1 MIGKIFLLTACC
13 CASLLSVSASEESQD
28 TLSTTLHD
36 EMKQI
41 ANLITY
47 LTKEEGGHYFEN
59 MFKSVNMPSDCSR
72 DALKA
77 LKDILV
83 VLKEEIPFET
93 SLFDKEVLREL
104 EIQDQD
110 QIFKSLLERV
120 PLIKTMLTEFNAF
133 LNDNPQRLLADK
145 NGEVTK
151 YYKKHISAKDANVKD
166 YTFLVKFCN
175 DYLDSESPFMKM
187 YKAFNTYEEL
197 LKKMPSKTP
206 SPTSSPQATPGAKPA
221 APNTSESA
229 GGQPQQET
237 PENRPSQA
245 PSPQSPP
252 QTEQSTSNLNGPS
265 KSASFTFGG
274 MTVATLCYFVL
285 SAF

>member
-77 LKDILV
+77 LNDILV

-93 SLFDKEVLREL
+93 SLFDNEVLKEF
-104 EIQDQD
+104 EYQDTD
-110 QIFKSLLERV
+110 QVFKSLLERV
-120 PLIKTMLTEFNAF
+120 LLIKKMLSEFNAF
-133 LNDNPQRLLADK
+133 LNDNPPHLLTNGRDK
-145 NGEVTK
+145 MTK

-197 LKKMPSKTP
+197 VKKKPGNPSS
-206 SPTSSPQATPGAKPA
+206 SPPSSPQGTAGTQQPQAPA
-221 APNTSESA
+221 AQS
-229 GGQPQQET
+229 
-237 PENRPSQA
+237 
-245 PSPQSPP
+245 QSPTDQ
-252 QTEQSTSNLNGPS
+252 QTKPTDQSTSNINGPS

-274 MTVATLCYFVL
+274 LTVATLCYFVL

>member
-28 TLSTTLHD
+28 TVLTTLHD

-41 ANLITY
+41 ANLITF
-47 LTKEEGGHYFEN
+47 LTKEDDGHYFEN
-59 MFKSVNMPSDCSR
+59 MFKSVNMPSDSSR

-77 LKDILV
+77 LKEILV
-83 VLKEEIPFET
+83 ALKEEVPFET
-93 SLFDKEVLREL
+93 SLFDNEVLREL

-197 LKKMPSKTP
+197 VKKKPGNPSSS
-206 SPTSSPQATPGAKPA
+206 SPSSPQGTAGTQQPQAPA
-221 APNTSESA
+221 AQS
-229 GGQPQQET
+229 
-237 PENRPSQA
+237 
-245 PSPQSPP
+245 QSPTDQ
-252 QTEQSTSNLNGPS
+252 QTKPTDQSTSNINGPS

-274 MTVATLCYFVL
+274 LTVATLCYFVL